1 MASASLVAVA
11 VGISAPYGQAVAQ
24 DNSAPSQ
31 PGTQMPPVV
40 IQATPWVSQ
49 DERRGQ
55 EGYIQKS
62 TPTATKTNTPLLDI
76 PQSITVITKDFI
88 KDQNITSIEDAVRYV
103 PGVIPHQGES
113 NRDDLVIRGQRS
125 NADFFVN
132 GIRDDV
138 QYYRDLYNLQSME
151 VLKGPNAMI
160 FGRGGGGGVVN
171 RVLKEADGTRV
182 REFTAGGNTYPGFR
196 ISGDIGEALND
207 IVAVRLNAFYEKS
220 SSYRNYVNLERYGF
234 NPTMTIAPTS
244 ATSIKLSYE
253 YLHDWRNTD
262 RGIPSQVRPGGVLP
276 QYPFY
281 TSAGSYF
288 GNPGLNYAVTTAN
301 IADAVID
308 HDFGNGIT
316 IRNASRFSSFT
327 KFYQNVYPGSAV
339 NLAGNMTLSAYN
351 NETDRQSF
359 FNQTDVTSKFAT
371 GFAHHTLVT
380 GAELGRQTGLSYRLD
395 GYFNGNPAQASLP
408 ISAYNPVSYNMV
420 TFRNTTGANNTYRL
434 DLWALYAQD
443 QIELTPW
450 LQFIGGVR
458 FDQFNFQSQDQ
469 RTSVITA
476 RIDNLWSPRAGFVVK
491 PIANLA
497 FYGSYSV
504 SYLPSVGDQFS
515 TLAPGTAI
523 SAPEKFENKEIGVK
537 WDILPKLQATAAI
550 YELNRTNQRLPD
562 PNNPGFF
569 IASGST
575 NTKGFELGLS
585 GYITDQW
592 QVMGGYAYTDAHIT
606 GATSTTVLPGNRV
619 GLVPSNVFT
628 LWNRYQITPNWG
640 AGIGMIT
647 QSDSFASSDNTVL
660 LPGWARF
667 DGGIY
672 YKLTDKLSA
681 AFTVENIFGANYIS
695 TADGNNNITPGSP
708 TVFRLSITPK
718 F

>member
-1 MASASLVAVA
+1 MH
-11 VGISAPYGQAVAQ
+11 GQAAAQ
-24 DNSAPSQ
+24 VNPAPSQ

-55 EGYIQKS
+55 EGYIEKS
-62 TPTATKTNTPLLDI
+62 TSTGTKTYTPLIDI

-88 KDQNITSIEDAVRYV
+88 RDQNITSIEDAVRYV

-113 NRDDLVIRGQRS
+113 HRDDLIIRGQRS

-138 QYYRDLYNLQSME
+138 QYFRDLYNLQVME

-182 REFTAGGNTYPGFR
+182 REFTVGGNTYPGYR
-196 ISGDIGEALND
+196 LSGDIGQALSD
-207 IVAVRLNAFYEKS
+207 MVAVRLNAFYEKT
-220 SSYRNYVNLERYGF
+220 SSYRDFVSLERYGF
-234 NPTMTIAPTS
+234 NPTMTIAPSST
-244 ATSIKLSYE
+244 TSIKLSYE
-253 YLHDWRNTD
+253 YFHDWRTTD
-262 RGIPSQVRPGGVLP
+262 RGIPSQARPGSVLP

-281 TSAGSYF
+281 TSSGSYF
-288 GNPGLNYAVTTAN
+288 GNPGLNYATTTAN

-316 IRNASRFSSFT
+316 IRNASHFASFT

-339 NLAGNMTLSAYN
+339 NTAGNMTLSAYN

-359 FNQTDVTSKFAT
+359 FNQTDVTSRFAT
-371 GFAHHTLVT
+371 GFVNHTLLT
-380 GAELGRQTGLSYRLD
+380 GAEIGRQTGLSYRQD
-395 GYFNGNPAQASLP
+395 GFFNGTQTSLP
-408 ISAYNPVSYNMV
+408 ISAYNPVNYQIV
-420 TFRNTTGANNTYRL
+420 TFRNTPSAANNTYRL

-443 QIELTPW
+443 QIEVTPW
-450 LQFIGGVR
+450 LQLIGGLR

-469 RTSVITA
+469 RTSVITG

-491 PIANLA
+491 PITNLA
-497 FYGSYSV
+497 VYGSYSV
-504 SYLPSVGDQFS
+504 SYLPSSGDQFS
-515 TLAPGTAI
+515 TLSPGTAI
-523 SAPEKFENKEIGVK
+523 SAPEKFQNKEVGVK
-537 WDILPKLQATAAI
+537 WDVNPKLQATAAI

-569 IASGST
+569 ITSGAT
-575 NTKGFELGLS
+575 NTWGIELGLS
-585 GYITDQW
+585 GYVTDKW
-592 QVMGGYAYTDAHIT
+592 QVMAGYAYTDARIVS
-606 GATSTTVLPGNRV
+606 ATSTTVVPGNKV
-619 GLVPSNVFT
+619 GLVPQNT
-628 LWNRYQITPNWG
+628 LALWNRYQITPSWG
-640 AGIGMIT
+640 AGIGIIT
-647 QSDSFASSDNTVL
+647 QSESFASSDNTVR
-660 LPGWARF
+660 LPGWTRF

-672 YKLTDKLSA
+672 YRLTDKLSA